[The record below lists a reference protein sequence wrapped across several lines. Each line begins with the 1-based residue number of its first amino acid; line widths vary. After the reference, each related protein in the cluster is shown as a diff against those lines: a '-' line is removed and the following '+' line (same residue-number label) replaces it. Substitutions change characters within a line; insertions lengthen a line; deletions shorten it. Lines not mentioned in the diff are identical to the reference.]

1 MATESYAHLA
11 YYERLVLQI
20 KARVVQGIM
29 QPGDKLPSVRE
40 MAKQEQLNPNT
51 VAKAYK
57 QLEAD
62 RVIFV
67 EPGRGSFIAEPLKHA
82 NAAAVAT
89 FRPEFDALV
98 VEAQSLGIS
107 LATLHTWLNEKE
119 EPA

>member
-1 MATESYAHLA
+1 MPAWLATEATSGAPDQRHKWC
-11 YYERLVLQI
+11 
-20 KARVVQGIM
+20 KACM

-62 RVIFV
+62 GVIFV

-89 FRPEFDALV
+89 FRPKFDALV

-107 LATLHTWLNEKE
+107 HSHAAGLAQ
-119 EPA
+119 

>member
-62 RVIFV
+62 GVIFV
-67 EPGRGSFIAEPLKHA
+67 EPGRGSFIA
-82 NAAAVAT
+82 
-89 FRPEFDALV
+89 
-98 VEAQSLGIS
+98 
-107 LATLHTWLNEKE
+107 
-119 EPA
+119 